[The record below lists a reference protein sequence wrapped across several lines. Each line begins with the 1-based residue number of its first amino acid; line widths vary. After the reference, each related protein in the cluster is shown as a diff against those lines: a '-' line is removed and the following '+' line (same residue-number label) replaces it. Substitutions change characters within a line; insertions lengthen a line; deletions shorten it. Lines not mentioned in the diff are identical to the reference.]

1 MNGETIH
8 ILLVEDNPD
17 HAELLRR
24 ELEQFPFTCRL
35 HHVLDGEAAL
45 DYVFG
50 RHEFSDRARF
60 PVPDAML
67 LDLRLPRLD
76 GMEVLRLVKTT
87 PATQAMPVL
96 VLTTSDAERDVAA
109 ARGYGADHFLTKPAD
124 GDRLLQALLRLKPGL
139 RAGSSANAPQSPA
152 EPARV

>member
-1 MNGETIH
+1 MSVAKIH

-24 ELEQFPFTCRL
+24 DLEHFPVPTHV
-35 HHVLDGEAAL
+35 HHVEDGEAAV

-50 RHEFSDRARF
+50 RAPFSNRAQF
-60 PVPDAML
+60 PLPDVIL

-76 GMEVLRLVKTT
+76 GMEVLSLVKNN
-87 PATQAMPVL
+87 PATRKVPVI

-109 ARGYGADHFLTKPAD
+109 AIAGHADGFLTKPAD
-124 GDRLLQALLRLKPGL
+124 SLLLLQTLVDLGL
-139 RAGSSANAPQSPA
+139 GPVPAADRRNPAPKAARA
-152 EPARV
+152 